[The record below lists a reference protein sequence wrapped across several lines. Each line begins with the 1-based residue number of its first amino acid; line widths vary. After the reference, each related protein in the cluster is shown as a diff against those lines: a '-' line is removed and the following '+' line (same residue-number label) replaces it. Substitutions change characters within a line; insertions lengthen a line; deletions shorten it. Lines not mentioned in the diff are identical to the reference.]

1 MVKTGLM
8 GSTCSVW
15 RRPLSRQRL
24 SVILLIA
31 LVGLALPQPGYAADK
46 PRSLIELFFGV
57 KKPVE
62 QKPPAPPRKKKKKVV
77 KANVARQAVPQV
89 NVQQKLPTASRILVM
104 GDFFAKGIG
113 TGLDAAFQTMP
124 GIAIDVRSTGPA
136 GLVRD
141 DLFDWSRLMP
151 TYLDEVRPA
160 MVIVSL
166 GANDRQQM
174 KVDGLRE
181 KFNSVIW
188 ASNYERRVAA
198 VTKLATDRKIPLLW
212 VGLPSFAS
220 DTMSQDA
227 VTINTII
234 ETGVQKAGGEFVD
247 IWEGFVDDSGQF
259 TLSGSD
265 INGQQVRLRSSDGV
279 GMTSAGKRKVAF
291 YLEKPVRRIL
301 GTSVD
306 EGGAVIGSSNLPDLM
321 ILPPV
326 NITKPSRTPP
336 IGINDPELDGGNEL
350 LGANAGQNTAT
361 SLSTFS
367 AITARAPKGRLDDF
381 SLPEKQ

>member
-1 MVKTGLM
+1 
-8 GSTCSVW
+8 
-15 RRPLSRQRL
+15 
-24 SVILLIA
+24 
-31 LVGLALPQPGYAADK
+31 
-46 PRSLIELFFGV
+46 
-57 KKPVE
+57 
-62 QKPPAPPRKKKKKVV
+62 
-77 KANVARQAVPQV
+77 
-89 NVQQKLPTASRILVM
+89 
-104 GDFFAKGIG
+104 
-113 TGLDAAFQTMP
+113 
-124 GIAIDVRSTGPA
+124 
-136 GLVRD
+136 VRD

-188 ASNYERRVAA
+188 VSNYERRVAA

-220 DTMSQDA
+220 GTMSQDA

-234 ETGVQKAGGEFVD
+234 QTGVQKAGGEFVD
-247 IWEGFVDDSGQF
+247 IWEGFVDDGGQF

-306 EGGAVIGSSNLPDLM
+306 DGGVVIGSSNLPELM

-336 IGINDPELDGGNEL
+336 IGINDPELDGGSEL
-350 LGANAGQNTAT
+350 LGANAGQNRST
-361 SLSTFS
+361 SPSMFS
-367 AITARAPKGRLDDF
+367 AITARAPKGRVDDF
-381 SLPEKQ
+381 SLPEKP